1 MTDEDYTDE
10 TFLSANLNEDI
21 GLKLT
26 NLLIGTLDVLD
37 WDDLDPFVQ
46 SVAKYFESAAR
57 QAGAQ
62 GYFLSGEGIS
72 FSVVSA
78 EDPMDTLLDF
88 VDVPLT
94 DVAIASMDLATS
106 AAGSAADAR
115 ESRDGMIAGLQ
126 AAIDVLRAYP
136 IPDNTD

>member
-10 TFLSANLNEDI
+10 TFSSAKLNEDI

-26 NLLIGTLDVLD
+26 NLLIGTLDDLD

-62 GYFLSGEGIS
+62 GYFISGKTIS

-78 EDPMDTLLDF
+78 EDPMDTLVDF

-115 ESRDGMIAGLQ
+115 ESRDSMIAGLQ
-126 AAIDVLRAYP
+126 AAIDTLRAYP
-136 IPDNTD
+136 IADDTD